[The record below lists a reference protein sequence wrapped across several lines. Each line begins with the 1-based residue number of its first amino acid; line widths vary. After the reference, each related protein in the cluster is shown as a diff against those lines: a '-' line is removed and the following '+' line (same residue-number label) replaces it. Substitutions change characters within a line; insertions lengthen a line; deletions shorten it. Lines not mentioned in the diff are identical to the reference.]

1 MARTTYPHTND
12 GLEGARLTPHA
23 PGAANLRQGEHGA
36 QREQQPAESGPEGG
50 VARLHASGQSRVIS
64 GHLEQN
70 RVRSGARPR
79 WRAAAA
85 RRRGSRC
92 EGVGRPRASGRLHTG
107 EARELHG
114 TARRTHGV
122 RASRGSRA
130 GACPVPWWQCLGCGR
145 GATEL
150 ASTGTATLTLLSLSR
165 PGSLHSPPPSS
176 LSSAPR
182 HLLPRTPPPPR
193 GRASAPEESR
203 PERAAGSARRP
214 WTRSALSAC
223 PPPAHAVNELITK
236 VVEN

>member
-36 QREQQPAESGPEGG
+36 QREQKQQQKRAEGGPEGG

-150 ASTGTATLTLLSLSR
+150 ASTSTATLTLLSLSLAPALFTPLR
-165 PGSLHSPPPSS
+165 PHHSPLPLDTSS
-176 LSSAPR
+176 PERLRHHAAVHLHRRSHAQSVQQGRRGVRGRDRHCQPAR
-182 HLLPRTPPPPR
+182 HLLTQ
-193 GRASAPEESR
+193 
-203 PERAAGSARRP
+203 
-214 WTRSALSAC
+214 
-223 PPPAHAVNELITK
+223 
-236 VVEN
+236 